1 MVASSR
7 FDGEARSVKCEEE
20 NWLGRKKRDTKE
32 ARRVLNLRYFRCTFQ
47 RFTAV
52 CVCVCVCEEI
62 GIKKYLLFF
71 NFASR
76 FCNVRC
82 NISFSTSIRVCSTK
96 YFTSRFVYLFI
107 LFILYSLTLFNR
119 KSTRIDK
126 VFSIVLFSNYN
137 FIWK

>member
-1 MVASSR
+1 MRGGKLA
-7 FDGEARSVKCEEE
+7 GKK
-20 NWLGRKKRDTKE
+20 KKRYEGGTSSIKSTLLSLHFPE
-32 ARRVLNLRYFRCTFQ
+32 IHGR
-47 RFTAV
+47 V